1 MTKSCF
7 YLIETDT
14 TENIISTY
22 SKHIR
27 YFFDQALT
35 SFNLVTVKPKDNLDM
50 KLLELL
56 SLETIELSLSENS
69 ENNFLNAINK
79 LRNPY
84 INELLNYLPNLTMRF
99 KDLNYDQK
107 IVFSFIRSILRKHEC
122 VLIEKIDEHLS
133 AEVFNNI
140 KSAMAFEKEQSKTHY
155 FILSDKAEYWLDIC
169 DKYFIIENEV
179 TRCVENKIKSK
190 YIHTQTNVANI
201 VSI

>member
-50 KLLELL
+50 QLIELL
-56 SLETIELSLSENS
+56 TLETIELSLSENS
-69 ENNFLNAINK
+69 ENNFLNAINE
-79 LRNPY
+79 LQNPY
-84 INELLNYLPNLTMRF
+84 INELLDYLPNLTMRF

-107 IVFSFIRSILRKHEC
+107 IVFSFIRSVLRKHEC
-122 VLIEKIDEHLS
+122 ILIEKIDEHLS

-140 KSAMAFEKEQSKTHY
+140 KNAMAFQKEQSQTLY
-155 FILSDKAEYWLDIC
+155 FILSSKAEYWLDIC
-169 DKYFIIENEV
+169 DKYFIIQDEV
-179 TRCVENKIKSK
+179 TKSIDNKIKTE
-190 YIHTQTNVANI
+190 YIESRTNVTNI
-201 VSI
+201 ISI